1 MLIIAIIMSGLALLA
16 ATGSLILTLQEKK
29 RSEKQRAAMLQYI
42 DTQDNG
48 YVERTSKLLKE
59 LLDAYKKSY
68 ADSMRDLKESYERR
82 IRDLETGMVPDFEEA
97 KAAANAV
104 NDFNKGLS
112 NILGFDPIQEAR
124 KAREKAMNG
133 GEVE

>member
-1 MLIIAIIMSGLALLA
+1 MVIIAIILSGLALLA
-16 ATGSLILTLQEKK
+16 ATGSLILIIQEKK

-42 DTQDNG
+42 DTQDSG
-48 YVERTSKLLKE
+48 YVERTNKLLKE

-104 NDFNKGLS
+104 NDFNRGLS